1 MRRTFILLV
10 VLTVG
15 HVLLISAQV
24 QSKSGLPVLESVA
37 FGSFARVQQF
47 TAGIADGVRG
57 IFSRWAVLRGVAKD
71 NEDLK
76 QRVLELEGQLQEQQ
90 AMLSEKNALEDAL
103 ALQRRMGMPTLAAR
117 VTAGSPSPGALT
129 VTIDRGTADGVQTD
143 MPVIAAKGVVGRVIN
158 QPTAHAAQVQL
169 LIGKLAGAGVT
180 IERSG
185 AGVALERTGTGGIA
199 VGGAGDPPLRL
210 EYVPNSADVRTG
222 DRVLTSGQDGIY
234 PPGFLVGTVER
245 AERGSVYWTV
255 TVRPAVDFTHIDIVL
270 VVLAKP
276 QP

>member
-1 MRRTFILLV
+1 MRRTFILFV

-24 QSKSGLPVLESVA
+24 QSKSGLPVLKSVA
-37 FGSFARVQQF
+37 FGTFARTQQF
-47 TAGIADGVRG
+47 TAGIADAVRG
-57 IFSRWAVLRGVAKD
+57 VFSRWAVLRGVAAD
-71 NEDLK
+71 NERL
-76 QRVLELEGQLQEQQ
+76 QLRVRELEGQLQEQQ

-103 ALQRRMGMPTLAAR
+103 ALQRRVGIPTLAAR

-129 VTIDRGTADGVQTD
+129 VMIDRGWADGVQPD
-143 MPVIAAKGVVGRVIN
+143 MAVIGAKGVVGRVIN
-158 QPTAHAAQVQL
+158 QPAQHAAQVQL

-185 AGVALERTGTGGIA
+185 TGVALERTGTGGIA

-210 EYVPNSADVRTG
+210 EYVPNSADVKVG

-234 PPGFLVGTVER
+234 PPGFLVGTIER
-245 AERGSVYWTV
+245 AERGAVYWTV
-255 TVRPAVDFTHIDIVL
+255 FVRPAVDFTHIDIVL

-276 QP
+276 GP

>member
-1 MRRTFILLV
+1 MRRTFILFL

-37 FGSFARVQQF
+37 FGTFARMQQF

-57 IFSRWAVLRGVAKD
+57 LFSRWTMLRGVAAE
-71 NEDLK
+71 NENLK
-76 QRVLELEGQLQEQQ
+76 RRVLELEGQLQEQQ
-90 AMLSEKNALEDAL
+90 AALSEKIALEDAL
-103 ALQRRMGMPTLAAR
+103 ALQRRVSIPTLAAR

-129 VTIDRGTADGVQTD
+129 VMIDRGTADGVQPD
-143 MPVIAAKGVVGRVIN
+143 MAGIAAKGVVGRVIN

-180 IERSG
+180 IEKSG
-185 AGVALERTGTGGIA
+185 AGVAVERTGTGGIA

-210 EYVPNSADVRTG
+210 EYVPNSADLKVG

-234 PPGFLVGTVER
+234 PPGFLVGTIER

-255 TVRPAVDFTHIDIVL
+255 GVRPAVDFTHIDIVL

-276 QP
+276 GP